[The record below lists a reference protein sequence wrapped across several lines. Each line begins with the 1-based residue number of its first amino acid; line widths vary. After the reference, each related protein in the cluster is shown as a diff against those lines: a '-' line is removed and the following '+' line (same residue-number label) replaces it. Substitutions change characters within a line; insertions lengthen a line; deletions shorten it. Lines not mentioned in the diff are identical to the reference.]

1 MLPDR
6 VTGLLNAYLD
16 GELTPRQRKAVHRL
30 LRRSP
35 DARTHLRHLQEN
47 VRRLRCLPR
56 QTLGPDFP
64 GQVVQ
69 AIADRNLRPARRPVA
84 QPVARP
90 LPAWVGLAVAASLL
104 FLVGA
109 GSYVYFVHSL
119 ASPPSGSTLAHNTKT
134 ERGPEGDPNG
144 SVKVADGHA
153 TDPSRPGEAKA
164 GGGEARPGEPKN
176 ASVDVADA
184 SKDKSDPGKLPAD
197 GSTDPVIASPI
208 PKMELFPPKAAD
220 GSLPLLI
227 LKFGD
232 LDAAKL
238 KEELGKD
245 SGFRLELPVR
255 ESAKAM
261 ARLQAVCQAANFNL
275 MIEQDA
281 AARLKQ
287 PKLHT
292 NFVLYCEDLSTDDLV
307 KLLQQVAAEDKKAEA
322 KKKGDG
328 EYDGLVVTRM
338 SKDDRKEL
346 SDLLGIDPKQVQG
359 PDPRVPVSSG
369 TGDAVVKSLTG
380 GGTPRPETG
389 KATPK
394 QPDHVALVLPYNPVR
409 PRPGSAEV
417 KRFLEGRK
425 PSRNGALQVLLVL
438 RETGS

>member
-6 VTGLLNAYLD
+6 VTGLLNDYLD
-16 GELTPRQRKAVHRL
+16 GELTPRQCKAVQRL

-35 DARTHLRHLQEN
+35 EAREHLRRLREN
-47 VRRLRCLPR
+47 VRRLQALPR
-56 QTLGPDFP
+56 QTLGDDFP
-64 GQVVQ
+64 ARVLR
-69 AIADRNLRPARRPVA
+69 AIAERDLRPVRRPA
-84 QPVARP
+84 ARPAARP
-90 LPAWVGLAVAASLL
+90 LPAWVGLGVAASLL
-104 FLVGA
+104 LLVGV
-109 GSYVYFVHSL
+109 GSYVYFAH
-119 ASPPSGSTLAHNTKT
+119 TLAAQPSVGPVARINKT
-134 ERGPEGDPNG
+134 ERAGEQDPNA
-144 SVKVADGHA
+144 SVKVVDGQAADPGRA
-153 TDPSRPGEAKA
+153 GDGKGGGGDVRPGA
-164 GGGEARPGEPKN
+164 GKN

-184 SKDKSDPGKLPAD
+184 GKDKSDPGKPAAD
-197 GSTDPVIASPI
+197 GGTEAVIASPI
-208 PKMELFPPKAAD
+208 PKMELFGPAKSSDVA
-220 GSLPLLI
+220 LPLI
-227 LKFGD
+227 LKFAD
-232 LDAAKL
+232 LDGAKL

-245 SGFRLELPVR
+245 SGFRLEVPVR

-287 PKLHT
+287 PKMHT
-292 NFVLYCEDLSTDDLV
+292 NFVLFCEDLSADDLV

-369 TGDAVVKSLTG
+369 TGDQVVKVLSG
-380 GGTPRPETG
+380 GGTPRPDTG
-389 KATPK
+389 KAAPK
-394 QPDHVALVLPYNPVR
+394 PPDHVALVLPYNPVR

-438 RETGS
+438 RETGG